1 MSNFLTSARAWGTVK
16 TPNFVRRHKRL
27 SCLPRTGKSLVVYS
41 AYHAA
46 GVSIGRLA
54 HVGEKLRPGFRE
66 GPAASRRP
74 GSVVSRLFLF
84 KLPNFVRSIMS
95 DSSVN
100 RRVSPRSL
108 PSSLTHFSRSDA
120 LERARALARFLQ
132 DATEAMALSD
142 ELNKRTAY
150 GMFQCFELLNDKLDI
165 ASGAYQFPLAGKFDD
180 PELCHREDEGND

>member
-1 MSNFLTSARAWGTVK
+1 
-16 TPNFVRRHKRL
+16 
-27 SCLPRTGKSLVVYS
+27 
-41 AYHAA
+41 
-46 GVSIGRLA
+46 
-54 HVGEKLRPGFRE
+54 
-66 GPAASRRP
+66 
-74 GSVVSRLFLF
+74 
-84 KLPNFVRSIMS
+84 MS

-120 LERARALARFLQ
+120 LESARALARFLQ

-142 ELNKRTAY
+142 ALNKRTAY

-180 PELCHREDEGND
+180 PELCHREDEGNA